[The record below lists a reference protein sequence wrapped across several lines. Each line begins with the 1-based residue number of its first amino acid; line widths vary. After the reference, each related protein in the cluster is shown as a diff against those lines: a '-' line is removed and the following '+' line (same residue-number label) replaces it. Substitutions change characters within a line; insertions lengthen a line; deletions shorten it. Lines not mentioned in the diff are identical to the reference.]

1 MLQFYHLSFL
11 SFSYPFNVSSS
22 SCLIRVK
29 ALPLVG
35 GRGHIN
41 PELCALRDPLSTQTE
56 PFITCLATAK
66 KTEAKMTAEAGAEA
80 RQYGQYEEAGNSPYD
95 LVGALRDVKTYLE

>member
-1 MLQFYHLSFL
+1 M
-11 SFSYPFNVSSS
+11 
-22 SCLIRVK
+22 
-29 ALPLVG
+29 G

-56 PFITCLATAK
+56 PFITRLATTK
-66 KTEAKMTAEAGAEA
+66 KTGAKMTAEAGAEA

-95 LVGALRDVKTYLE
+95 LVGALRDVKTYLELSI